1 MVMKNGFIRV
11 ACTSPRVSLA
21 DPVKNVDELIRLTKE
36 AEATRTALIVFPE
49 LCVTGYTCG
58 DLFFNDKLISSAHL
72 ELMRYLDETKKSS
85 IVSLVGLPLIYQNRL
100 YNCVA
105 VCQQG
110 EILGIVPKKNLSAQE
125 ARYFSDPATDN
136 MNAGHVENGNKRTV
150 IGTDLLFS
158 CSGVSNFRFGVVL
171 SEDFKELVPSSVSL
185 LQGGAT
191 VICNPSASAEAACKN
206 ELRREMIQNYTRRA
220 NCCYLYAS
228 SGMGESTTD
237 RVYGGSRLICECG
250 DVLAQAEAFASDCEI
265 LYSEIDIDR
274 ATREQRI
281 VSTRQKAKTLL
292 SEISFRLPIL
302 TTRLSR
308 SVDPTPFFPSDKTAL
323 DAHCKTVL
331 QIQCQGLA
339 QRVEKAYA
347 KKMVIGI
354 SGGLDSTLALLV
366 AANTADLLG
375 RPRTDILAVTM
386 PCFGTT
392 DRTKNNAT
400 IICEELGVEFRCICI
415 GDSVN
420 QHFKDIG
427 HDPACHDVT
436 YENSQARERTQILM
450 DLANECGGMVI
461 GTGDLSELALGWAT
475 YNGDHMSMYGVNA
488 NLPKTLIRHV
498 VAYCA
503 ENADK
508 NGSATL
514 ASALRDIIDTPVSP
528 ELLPA
533 NDNGEIAQKTEDL
546 VGPYELHDFYLYHVL
561 RNGYAPEKL
570 YRLAKRAFGDTY
582 SDETLLHWLG
592 TFLRRFFNQQFKR
605 SCLPDGPAV
614 YEIGLSPRDAWKM
627 PSDAS
632 SAIWLREVDELKAT
646 IIK

>member
-11 ACTSPRVSLA
+11 ATASPRVSLA
-21 DPVKNVDELIRLTKE
+21 DPVKNIDELIRLTKE

-58 DLFFNDKLISSAHL
+58 DLFFSDKLISCAHL
-72 ELMRYLDETKKSS
+72 ELMRYLNETKNSS
-85 IVSLVGLPLIYQNRL
+85 IVSLVGLPLFYQNRL
-100 YNCVA
+100 CNCVA
-105 VCQQG
+105 VCQKG

-125 ARYFSDPATDN
+125 ARYFTATDDSDE
-136 MNAGHVENGNKRTV
+136 GHAEICNKRTI
-150 IGTDLLFS
+150 IGANLLFS
-158 CSGVSNFRFGVVL
+158 CSGVSNFVFGVVL
-171 SEDFKELVPSSVSL
+171 GEDFNALVPSSTGL
-185 LQGGAT
+185 IQGGAT
-191 VICNPSASAEAACKN
+191 VICNPSSSAEAVETN
-206 ELRREMIQNYTRRA
+206 GLRRETIENYTKRA

-237 RVYGGSRLICECG
+237 RVYSGGRLICECG
-250 DVLAQAEAFASDCEI
+250 NTLAETEAFADHEI

-274 ATREQRI
+274 AAREQRLASI
-281 VSTRQKAKTLL
+281 RQRTQTRST
-292 SEISFRLPIL
+292 EIPYELPVL

-308 SVDPTPFFPSDKTAL
+308 SVDPAPFFPSERTAL

-331 QIQCQGLA
+331 QIQSQGLA

-400 IICEELGVEFRCICI
+400 VICEELGVDFRCICI

-508 NGSATL
+508 KGHATL
-514 ASALRDIIDTPVSP
+514 ASALRDILDTPVSP

-561 RNGYAPEKL
+561 RNGYTPEKL

-582 SDETLLHWLG
+582 SDEILLHWLG

-605 SCLPDGPAV
+605 SCLPDGPAI
-614 YEIGLSPRDAWKM
+614 YEIGLSPRDTWRM

-632 SAIWLREVDELKAT
+632 SSIWLREVEELKTT

>member
-11 ACTSPRVSLA
+11 ACGMPKVFLA
-21 DPVKNVDELIRLTKE
+21 DPAKNVDELIRLTKD

-58 DLFFNDKLISSAHL
+58 DLFFNDKLIASAYL
-72 ELMRYLDETKKSS
+72 EFNRYLNETKNCS
-85 IVSLVGLPLIYQNRL
+85 VLSLVGLPIVYRNRL
-100 YNCVA
+100 YNCAA
-105 VCQQG
+105 VCQKG
-110 EILGIVPKKNLSAQE
+110 EILGIVPKKNLPPHE
-125 ARYFSDPATDN
+125 IRYFSTPSTNDLIQDQIDLCGRQT
-136 MNAGHVENGNKRTV
+136 T
-150 IGTDLLFS
+150 IGTDLLFR
-158 CSGVSNFRFGVVL
+158 CSGVANFKFGVEIA
-171 SEDFKELVPSSVSL
+171 EDFDALVPSSVKL

-191 VICNPSASAEAACKN
+191 VICNLAASAAAAG
-206 ELRREMIQNYTRRA
+206 EDHLRRQMLKAYTKRA
-220 NCCYLYAS
+220 GCCYLYAS

-237 RVYGGSRLICECG
+237 RVYGGHRLICECG
-250 DVLAQAEAFASDCEI
+250 EVLTEAKAFATDCEI

-274 ATREQRI
+274 AAREQRLAR
-281 VSTRQKAKTLL
+281 VRENTTTLPI
-292 SEISFRLPIL
+292 EIQFELPIL
-302 TTRLSR
+302 ATRISR
-308 SVDPTPFFPSDKTAL
+308 TVDPTPFFPSEKTAL
-323 DAHCKTVL
+323 SAHCRTVL
-331 QIQCQGLA
+331 DIQSQGLA

-366 AANTADLLG
+366 AANTADILG
-375 RPRTDILAVTM
+375 RPRTDILAITM

-400 IICEELGVEFRCICI
+400 VICEELGVDFRCICI

-427 HDPACHDVT
+427 HNPDCQDVT

-450 DLANECGGMVI
+450 DLANECGGMVV

-503 ENADK
+503 ENAEV
-508 NGSATL
+508 NGQTTL
-514 ASALRDIIDTPVSP
+514 ASALRDILDTPVSP

-533 NDNGEIAQKTEDL
+533 NASGEIAQKTEDL

-561 RNGYAPEKL
+561 RNGYSPEKI
-570 YRLAKRAFGDTY
+570 YRLARRAFGNTY
-582 SDETLLHWLG
+582 SDEVLLHWLG

-614 YEIGLSPRDAWKM
+614 YDIGLSPRGAWNM

-632 SAIWLREVDELKAT
+632 SAVWLLEVEELKKAIT
-646 IIK
+646 K

>member
-1 MVMKNGFIRV
+1 MKNGFVRV
-11 ACTSPRVSLA
+11 ACGTPKVSLG
-21 DPVKNVDELIRLTKE
+21 DPAKNVDELIRLTQE

-58 DLFFNDKLISSAHL
+58 DLLFNDKLIASAQQ
-72 ELMRYLDETKKSS
+72 EFNRYLDKTKNCSV
-85 IVSLVGLPLIYQNRL
+85 VSLVGLPIVCRNRL
-100 YNCVA
+100 YNCAA
-105 VCQQG
+105 VCQNG
-110 EILGIVPKKNLSAQE
+110 EILGIVPKKRLSVTE
-125 ARYFSDPATDN
+125 SRYFDSDIDHTQIDLGDKSAI
-136 MNAGHVENGNKRTV
+136 
-150 IGTDLLFS
+150 IGRDLLFS
-158 CSGVSNFRFGVVL
+158 CSSVANFKFGVEIA
-171 SEDFKELVPSSVSL
+171 EDFETLVPSSAKL
-185 LQGGAT
+185 IQGGAT
-191 VICNPSASAEAACKN
+191 VICNLSASAEAVGKN
-206 ELRREMIQNYTRRA
+206 ELHRQMIRYYTKRA
-220 NCCYLYAS
+220 NCCYLYTS

-237 RVYGGSRLICECG
+237 RVYGGHRLICECG
-250 DVLAQAEAFASDCEI
+250 DVLAEAEAFATGCEI

-274 ATREQRI
+274 AAREQRLASI
-281 VSTRQKAKTLL
+281 RENTAT
-292 SEISFRLPIL
+292 LPIEIQFHL
-302 TTRLSR
+302 PVLATRLSR
-308 SVDPTPFFPSDKTAL
+308 AVDPTPFFPSDKASL
-323 DAHCKTVL
+323 DAHCKMVL
-331 QIQCQGLA
+331 RIQSQGLA

-375 RPRTDILAVTM
+375 RPRADILAVTM

-400 IICEELGVEFRCICI
+400 IICEELGVDFRCICI

-427 HDPACHDVT
+427 HDPECHDVT

-503 ENADK
+503 ENAE
-508 NGSATL
+508 NQGQSTL
-514 ASALRDIIDTPVSP
+514 ASSLRDILDTPVSP

-533 NDNGEIAQKTEDL
+533 NVNGEIAQKTEDL

-561 RNGYAPEKL
+561 RNGYSPEKL
-570 YRLAKRAFGDTY
+570 YRLARRAFGNTY
-582 SDETLLHWLG
+582 SDEVLLHWLG

-614 YEIGLSPRDAWKM
+614 YNIGLSPRDAWKM

-632 SAIWLREVDELKAT
+632 SAIWLQEVEELKAT
-646 IIK
+646 MIK

>member
-1 MVMKNGFIRV
+1 MSMIMKNGFVRV
-11 ACTSPRVSLA
+11 ACGAPKVFLA

-49 LCVTGYTCG
+49 LCVTGYTCA
-58 DLFFNDKLISSAHL
+58 DLFFNDQLIASAYL
-72 ELMRYLDETKKSS
+72 EFNRYLDETRNCSV
-85 IVSLVGLPLIYQNRL
+85 VSLVGLPVVCQNRL
-100 YNCVA
+100 YNCAA
-105 VCQQG
+105 VCQKG
-110 EILGIVPKKNLSAQE
+110 EILGIVPKQHLPSHEVRCFSVPSA
-125 ARYFSDPATDN
+125 SDFERIDLFGRSAS
-136 MNAGHVENGNKRTV
+136 
-150 IGTDLLFS
+150 IGTDMIFS
-158 CSGVSNFRFGVVL
+158 CVGVSKFKLGVEIA
-171 SEDFKELVPSSVSL
+171 EDFDALVPASARL
-185 LQGGAT
+185 IRGGAT
-191 VICNPSASAEAACKN
+191 VICNLAASAEAVGKN
-206 ELRREMIQNYTRRA
+206 ELRRQMLKSYTKHA
-220 NCCYLYAS
+220 SCCYLYAS
-228 SGMGESTTD
+228 AGAGESTTD
-237 RVYGGSRLICECG
+237 RVYGGHRLICECG
-250 DVLAQAEAFASDCEI
+250 DVLAEAEAFAPDCEI
-265 LYSEIDIDR
+265 LYTEIDLDR
-274 ATREQRI
+274 AAREQRLAL
-281 VSTRQKAKTLL
+281 VRENTKTLPT
-292 SEISFRLPIL
+292 EVQFHLPIL

-308 SVDPTPFFPSDKTAL
+308 TVDPTPFFPSDKAAL
-323 DAHCKTVL
+323 DTHCKTVL
-331 QIQCQGLA
+331 RIQSQGLA

-400 IICEELGVEFRCICI
+400 VICEELGVDFRCICI
-415 GDSVN
+415 GDAVN

-503 ENADK
+503 ENAENQDQ
-508 NGSATL
+508 STL
-514 ASALRDIIDTPVSP
+514 ASALRDILDTPVSP

-533 NDNGEIAQKTEDL
+533 NDQGEIAQKTEDL
-546 VGPYELHDFYLYHVL
+546 VGPYELHDFYLYHL
-561 RNGYAPEKL
+561 LHNGYAPEKL
-570 YRLAKRAFGDTY
+570 YRLAKRAFGKTY
-582 SDETLLHWLG
+582 SDEVLLKWLG

-614 YEIGLSPRDAWKM
+614 YDIGLSPRDAWKM

-632 SAIWLREVDELKAT
+632 SAVWLREIEELKAT
-646 IIK
+646 LTK

>member
-1 MVMKNGFIRV
+1 MKNGFIRV
-11 ACTSPRVSLA
+11 ACGTPKVFLA
-21 DPVKNVDELIRLTKE
+21 DPSKNVNELIRLTKE

-58 DLFFNDKLISSAHL
+58 DLFFNDKLISCAHL
-72 ELMRYLDETKKSS
+72 ELKRYLDETKNCS
-85 IVSLVGLPLIYQNRL
+85 IISLVGLPLSYRNRL
-100 YNCVA
+100 YNCAA
-105 VCQQG
+105 VCQNG
-110 EILGIVPKKNLSAQE
+110 EILGVIPKKHLPVQE
-125 ARYFSDPATDN
+125 MRYFDAASAEETDH
-136 MNAGHVENGNKRTV
+136 AQIDLCGKVA
-150 IGTDLLFS
+150 IFGTDMIFS
-158 CSGVSNFRFGVVL
+158 CADVANFNFGV
-171 SEDFKELVPSSVSL
+171 EIAQDFEELAQPSVKL
-185 LQGGAT
+185 IEGGAT
-191 VICNPSASAEAACKN
+191 VICNLAAYPEAVGKN
-206 ELRREMIQNYTRRA
+206 ELRRQMLKAYSKRTS
-220 NCCYLYAS
+220 CCYLYAS
-228 SGMGESTTD
+228 CGEGESTTD
-237 RVYGGSRLICECG
+237 RVWGGHRLICECG
-250 DVLAQAEAFASDCEI
+250 DVLAEAEAFASDCEI
-265 LYSEIDIDR
+265 LYTEIDVDR
-274 ATREQRI
+274 AAREQRLA
-281 VSTRQKAKTLL
+281 SFRQKPNSPLNEVL
-292 SEISFRLPIL
+292 FHLPVT

-308 SVDPTPFFPSDKTAL
+308 AVNPTPFFPAEKAAL
-323 DAHCKTVL
+323 DAHCKAVL
-331 QIQCQGLA
+331 RMQIHGLK

-375 RPRTDILAVTM
+375 RPRTDIVAVTM

-400 IICEELGVEFRCICI
+400 IICEELGVDFRCICI
-415 GDSVN
+415 GESVN

-427 HDPACHDVT
+427 HDPDCHDVT

-488 NLPKTLIRHV
+488 NLPKTFIRHV
-498 VAYCA
+498 VAFCAQNA
-503 ENADK
+503 EN
-508 NGSATL
+508 NGQTTL
-514 ASALRDIIDTPVSP
+514 ASALRDILDTPVSP

-533 NDNGEIAQKTEDL
+533 NDNGEITQKTEDL
-546 VGPYELHDFYLYHVL
+546 VGPYELHDFYLYHLL

-570 YRLAKRAFGDTY
+570 YRLARKAFGETY
-582 SDETLLHWLG
+582 SDEVLLHWLG

-614 YEIGLSPRDAWKM
+614 YDIGLSPRDAWKM

-632 SAIWLREVDELKAT
+632 SAIWLREVEELKAN
-646 IIK
+646 ILK